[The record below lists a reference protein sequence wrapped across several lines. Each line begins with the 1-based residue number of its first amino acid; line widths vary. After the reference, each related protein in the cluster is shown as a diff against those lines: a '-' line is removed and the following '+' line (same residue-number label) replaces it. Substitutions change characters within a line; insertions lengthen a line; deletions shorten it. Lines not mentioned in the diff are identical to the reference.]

1 MGMLVDAFIKTNKEI
16 NNHEIIPPYGLT
28 ELETTIYKR
37 GFMDG
42 EVFVVS
48 TLNRNLEKCANN
60 WEDES

>member
-1 MGMLVDAFIKTNKEI
+1 MGMLVDAIKKTSKEI
-16 NNHEIIPPYGLT
+16 NNHEIIPPLGLT

-42 EVFVVS
+42 EGFVVN
-48 TLNRNLEKCANN
+48 TLNLNLKKCANN